1 MKQHRKQRLGDATQA
16 RFLLQSRAMYNDL
29 RVSVDDF
36 SELKIRPA
44 LSTDTSKTPDNS
56 PVEMPLFYG
65 RLAFVALNKVHIST
79 ESEIE
84 AIVGPSLCHT
94 LQQTSGL
101 LFCCPISSPIQEGQR
116 RAGIWPSKSHSPSCW
131 TLSAWHRDNEVEGGE
146 ATAPRNR
153 SVLRWRRGSKWNR
166 AHTPQGAVRV
176 HDSPRTR
183 PGWALRAPVGQIVG
197 VKQQLLNKSAQNQQA
212 DAEQHACNQQFN
224 ALNQQHWW
232 WWQCWWNWES
242 DNGCVK
248 VAMLRYSVNI
258 NKQWQSTALKCQV
271 EYIYT
276 AHNHTFVSER
286 FTNCIAYDF
295 FCSFYTL

>member
-116 RAGIWPSKSHSPSCW
+116 RAGI
-131 TLSAWHRDNEVEGGE
+131 
-146 ATAPRNR
+146 
-153 SVLRWRRGSKWNR
+153 
-166 AHTPQGAVRV
+166 
-176 HDSPRTR
+176 
-183 PGWALRAPVGQIVG
+183 
-197 VKQQLLNKSAQNQQA
+197 
-212 DAEQHACNQQFN
+212 
-224 ALNQQHWW
+224 
-232 WWQCWWNWES
+232 
-242 DNGCVK
+242 
-248 VAMLRYSVNI
+248 
-258 NKQWQSTALKCQV
+258 
-271 EYIYT
+271 
-276 AHNHTFVSER
+276 
-286 FTNCIAYDF
+286 
-295 FCSFYTL
+295 